1 MISTVLA
8 RRYAK
13 ALFAAGKEEDKLQA
27 FNGALQ
33 TLDSFLKANPDIE
46 AALESPVIGLDV
58 KQEVVEELIKAAKVE
73 KTMANFLR
81 ILVQNNRIHYLS
93 LIAEAYQELMDE
105 EMGIV
110 RAKVI
115 TAIPL
120 KKNLQKKMQEVFS
133 TLTGKQVVL
142 EALED
147 PEIIGGVIAKVGD
160 KVWDGSI
167 KSQLQ
172 GFKESLGRGEIG

>member
-1 MISTVLA
+1 LISTVLA

-27 FNGALQ
+27 FNETLQALNE
-33 TLDSFLKANPDIE
+33 FLKANPDIE

-58 KQEVVEELIKAAKVE
+58 KQEVVEELIKAAKVD
-73 KTMANFLR
+73 KIMANFLR
-81 ILVQNNRIHYLS
+81 TLVQNNRVHYLG
-93 LIAEAYQELMDE
+93 LIADAYQELMDE

-120 KKNLQKKMQEVFS
+120 KKDLQKKMQDTFS
-133 TLTGKQVVL
+133 QLTGKQVVL
-142 EALED
+142 EAVED
-147 PEIIGGVIAKVGD
+147 PDIIGGVIAKVGD

-167 KSQLQ
+167 KSQLM
-172 GFKESLGRGEIG
+172 GFKESIGRGEIG

>member
-27 FNGALQ
+27 FNETLQALNE
-33 TLDSFLKANPDIE
+33 FLKANPDIE

-58 KQEVVEELIKAAKVE
+58 KQEVVEELIKAAKVD
-73 KTMANFLR
+73 KIMANFLR
-81 ILVQNNRIHYLS
+81 TLVQNNRVHYLG
-93 LIAEAYQELMDE
+93 LIADAYQELMDE

-120 KKNLQKKMQEVFS
+120 KKDLQKKMQDTFS
-133 TLTGKQVVL
+133 QLTGKQVVL
-142 EALED
+142 EAVED
-147 PEIIGGVIAKVGD
+147 PDIIGGVIAKVGD

-167 KSQLQ
+167 KSQLM
-172 GFKESLGRGEIG
+172 GFKESIGRGEIG

>member
-13 ALFAAGKEEDKLQA
+13 ALFAAGKEENKLQP
-27 FNGALQ
+27 FNETLQALNQ
-33 TLDSFLKANPDIE
+33 FLKTNPDIE

-58 KQEVVEELIKAAKVE
+58 KQDVVEDLIKAAKID
-73 KTMANFLR
+73 KTMANFMR
-81 ILVQNNRIHYLS
+81 ILVQNNRIHYLG
-93 LIAEAYQELMDE
+93 LIADAYRELMDE

-115 TAIPL
+115 TAVPI
-120 KKNLQKKMQEVFS
+120 KKDLQKQMQEAFS
-133 TLTGKQVVL
+133 QLTGKQVVL
-142 EALED
+142 EAFED
-147 PEIIGGVIAKVGD
+147 PAIIGGVIAKVGD

-167 KSQLQ
+167 KSQLE
-172 GFKESLGRGEIG
+172 GFKESIGRGEIA

>member
-27 FNGALQ
+27 FNETLQALNE
-33 TLDSFLKANPDIE
+33 FLKANPDIE

-58 KQEVVEELIKAAKVE
+58 KQEVVEELIKAAGVD

-81 ILVQNNRIHYLS
+81 ILVQNNRVHYLG
-93 LIAEAYQELMDE
+93 LIADAYQELMDE

-110 RAKVI
+110 RAKVT
-115 TAIPL
+115 TAVPL
-120 KKNLQKKMQEVFS
+120 KKDLQKKMQDAFS
-133 TLTGKQVVL
+133 ELTGKQVVL
-142 EALED
+142 EAVED
-147 PEIIGGVIAKVGD
+147 PDIIGGVIAKVGD

-167 KSQLQ
+167 KSQLM
-172 GFKESLGRGEIG
+172 GFKESIGRGEIG